1 MPPTGR
7 LLGILS
13 HFDEGK
19 GQDFVIEVLHHLRSR
34 LGYNTSLVIMGEP
47 TRNEGD
53 APTCGSYIGKW
64 LGWICS
70 AKCISVA
77 SGSILPCYTN

>member
-1 MPPTGR
+1 MLLSLPRKQFTPLTRTCADARQVLDLPPTGR

-19 GQDFVIEVLHHLRSR
+19 GQDFVIEVLHYLRSQ

-53 APTCGSYIGKW
+53 TY
-64 LGWICS
+64 LRQ
-70 AKCISVA
+70 
-77 SGSILPCYTN
+77 LHR

>member
-1 MPPTGR
+1 MLLSLPLEQFTPLTRTSADARQVLDLPPTGR
-7 LLGILS
+7 LLGILGR
-13 HFDEGK
+13 FDEGK

-53 APTCGSYIGKW
+53 AY
-64 LGWICS
+64 LRQ
-70 AKCISVA
+70 
-77 SGSILPCYTN
+77 LHR